1 MKLHKILLIIFF
13 ISGCGKSQTMDSVK
27 TKLSIETIKLAA
39 EMEDEGKEHI
49 HMPPLPQN
57 YSAERYYN
65 VKPADLSPAALK
77 GKVILLDI
85 WDYTCVNCIRTLPYI
100 KSWAE
105 KYKDKGLI
113 IIGIHAPEFD
123 FEKKPENLK
132 AAIADFGLTYPIIA
146 DNEYDI
152 WNSLANKYWPAKY
165 LFDKDGI
172 LRTTHTGEGEYQEFE
187 AFLQKIL
194 LERDSMVSLPGLT
207 PIVRSSDK
215 PGSVCYRPTPETYIG
230 FERNHIGNPEEA
242 ELDKI
247 TNFTVPAKLEEDRL
261 YLDGSWKVAHEFA
274 APAGKGTSALLI
286 NYQAKEVNLVIHP
299 QVESG
304 FKVWIEQ
311 DGKPVLK
318 EDRGTDI
325 MEEAGK
331 TFLFVKEPRMYNIL
345 NNSKFG
351 RFTLRISSDNPSFG
365 AYAFTFTTDCR
376 TE

>member
-1 MKLHKILLIIFF
+1 
-13 ISGCGKSQTMDSVK
+13 
-27 TKLSIETIKLAA
+27 
-39 EMEDEGKEHI
+39 MEDQGKEHV
-49 HMPPLPQN
+49 HMPTLPQN
-57 YSAERYYN
+57 FSAERYYHVN
-65 VKPADLSPAALK
+65 PVDLSSAALK
-77 GKVILLDI
+77 GKVVLLDI

-132 AAIADFGLTYPIIA
+132 AAIASFGLTYPIIA

-187 AFLQKIL
+187 AFVQKIL
-194 LERDSMVSLPGLT
+194 LERDSTVSLPELT

-230 FERNHIGNPEEA
+230 VERNHIGNQEEA
-242 ELDKI
+242 APDKV
-247 TNFTVPAKLEEDRL
+247 TNFTAPAKLEEDKL
-261 YLDGSWKVAHEFA
+261 YFEGSWKVSHEFA
-274 APAGKGTSALLI
+274 APTGKGSSALLI

-299 QVESG
+299 QMESG
-304 FKVWIEQ
+304 FKVLVEQ
-311 DGKPVLK
+311 DGKPILK

-325 MEEAGK
+325 IEDKGN
-331 TFLFVKEPRMYNIL
+331 TFLLVKEPRMYSVI

-351 RFTLRISSDNPSFG
+351 RFTLRISSDNLSFG